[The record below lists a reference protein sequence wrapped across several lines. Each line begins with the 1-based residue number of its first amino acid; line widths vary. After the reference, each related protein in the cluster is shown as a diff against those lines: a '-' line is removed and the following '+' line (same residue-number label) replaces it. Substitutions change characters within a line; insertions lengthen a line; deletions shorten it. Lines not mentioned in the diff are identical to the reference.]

1 MKLLIPEYKIERR
14 VRALAHR
21 ISEDHKTS
29 GNPHPPVMVCVL
41 NGAFMFFT
49 DLIKDM
55 GIDVEI
61 DFIRAKSYA
70 SNGLTHASGVEIT
83 KDIEVDVTGKR
94 LYIVDDMIDTGATMV
109 EVISRLEDRA
119 PADIQIVTLV
129 DRKDSRDDLPN
140 KHTAFPNMGD
150 DWFVGYGFDD
160 NGLKR
165 NYRNIYS
172 ANVVDSK

>member
-21 ISEDHKTS
+21 ISEEHKAS
-29 GNPHPPVMVCVL
+29 GNAYPPVMICVL

-61 DFIRAKSYA
+61 DFIRAKAYKG
-70 SNGLTHASGVEIT
+70 NGITHAEGVEIT
-83 KDIEVDVTGKR
+83 KELEIDLKGKR
-94 LYIVDDMIDTGATMV
+94 VYVVDDMIDTGATMLEVLFNV
-109 EVISRLEDRA
+109 EA
-119 PADIQIVTLV
+119 KQPADVQIVTLV
-129 DRKDSRDDLPN
+129 DRKDSKDGLE
-140 KHTAFPNMGD
+140 KHTAFPDMGD
-150 DWFVGYGFDD
+150 EWFVGYGFDD

-172 ANVVDSK
+172 ASVDDSK